1 MSAALD
7 RTWRALSVPVDSTRE
22 PEGLDFLARE
32 AGAIVRSRL
41 PRTRRYLEL
50 ASKVLVEHRSCAD
63 IDDASLAARV
73 RASVRPAIR
82 SAPMGERIAALAGI
96 TEIAQRSVGLLAHRE
111 QIAAALAMIDGCVV
125 EMATGEGKTLSALLA
140 APLLAAPRKGC
151 HIVTANDYLAE
162 RDADWTRPC
171 FDRLGLRV
179 ASITGETGTEDRRDA
194 YRADITYST
203 SRELAADFLRDRL
216 MLGELHTVGP
226 HALRVLIGGTLAV
239 PHPLQRGLHCVIVDE
254 ADFVLIDD
262 AVTPLLISTDDGS
275 APSAEDYEE
284 ARRIA
289 LALDRD
295 SHYTVDGAHREI
307 RLLSRANGAIDRIAA
322 GRPLADRLPRD
333 RDMMVRQA
341 LSAEHLYQRDRH
353 YIVRDG
359 EIVIVDE
366 STGRTMPDRTWR
378 DGMHQAVE
386 AKEGLEVRSAKRTVA
401 RISFQRFFRMYP
413 HLAGMSGT
421 ALEARREFVRIY
433 RSPVVPMPTHQP
445 TRRRVVRDSVCARA
459 DDRDRAIAEEASARS
474 AAGQPVLIGSSSVA
488 DSEHL
493 SRLLTER
500 GVAHAVLNA
509 VRHEQEAA
517 VIAEAGEPGRVTVA
531 TNMAG
536 RGTDIR
542 LADASR
548 AAGGLCVVA
557 AGRALSAR
565 IDRQL
570 FGRCARQGDLGEVVI
585 VSSLDDELA
594 ERFFPR
600 LRRTLAGLLRTPSGQ
615 RIATMVQRR
624 AQRRAEAIAYAR
636 RRGVLK
642 SDDWLEDSLGFAG
655 RE

>member
-7 RTWRALSVPVDSTRE
+7 RTWRALSAPIESTRE

-32 AGAIVRSRL
+32 AAAIVRSRV
-41 PRTRRYLEL
+41 PRTRKYLGL
-50 ASKVLVEHRSCAD
+50 ASTVLAERESVATL
-63 IDDASLAARV
+63 DDEALDDRV
-73 RASVRPAIR
+73 RSILVPTILEQ
-82 SAPMGERIAALAGI
+82 PIGDRIAALACV
-96 TEIAQRSVGLLAHRE
+96 TEVAKRTVGLLAHRE
-111 QIAAALAMIDGCVV
+111 QVAAALAMIDGCVV

-140 APLLAAPRKGC
+140 APVLGASRKGC
-151 HIVTANDYLAE
+151 HIVTANDYLAQ

-171 FDRLGLRV
+171 FDRLRLRV
-179 ASITGETGTEDRRDA
+179 AAITGETNTDERRDA
-194 YRADITYST
+194 YEADVTYST

-216 MLGELHTVGP
+216 ALGELRSVGP
-226 HALRVLIGGTLAV
+226 HALRVLIGGSLAV
-239 PHPLQRGLHCVIVDE
+239 PQPLQRGLHSAIVDE

-262 AVTPLLISTDDGS
+262 AVTPLLISADDGT
-275 APSAEDYEE
+275 APAPEDYHEG
-284 ARRIA
+284 RRIA
-289 LALDRD
+289 LALERD
-295 SHYTVDGAHREI
+295 EHFTVDLAHREI
-307 RLLSRANGAIDRIAA
+307 RLLASASRAIDDAA
-322 GRPLADRLPRD
+322 KGGPLADRLPRD
-333 RDMMVRQA
+333 RDTMVRQA
-341 LSAEHLYQRDRH
+341 LSAEYLYHRDRH
-353 YIVRDG
+353 YIVREG

-386 AKEGLEVRSAKRTVA
+386 AKEGIEVRSAKRTVA

-433 RSPVVPMPTHQP
+433 RSPVVPMPTHKP
-445 TRRRVVRDSVCARA
+445 SRRRIALDRVFATGAERDKAVA
-459 DDRDRAIAEEASARS
+459 DEAAQRS
-474 AAGQPVLIGSSSVA
+474 RAGQPVLIGSSSVA
-488 DSEHL
+488 ESERL
-493 SRLLTER
+493 SALLAER
-500 GVAHAVLNA
+500 GVEHAVLNA
-509 VRHEQEAA
+509 VRHEQEAEVVGA
-517 VIAEAGEPGRVTVA
+517 AGEPGRVTVA

-542 LADASR
+542 LADESR
-548 AAGGLCVVA
+548 EAGGLCVIA

-570 FGRCARQGDLGEVVI
+570 FGRCARQGDPGEVVI
-585 VSSLDDELA
+585 LSSLEDEIA

-600 LRRTLAGLLRTPSGQ
+600 GRALLAQLLPSGLGQ
-615 RIATMVQRR
+615 RLIPMIQRR
-624 AQRRAEAIAYAR
+624 AQRRSEAIAYAQ